1 MTEPGPAVAAV
12 TAVGAPGTAPAPGVT
27 ELEGAEAGPVPSEL
41 VADTLKV

>member
-12 TAVGAPGTAPAPGVT
+12 TAVGGGGHAAGVT
-27 ELEGAEAGPVPSEL
+27 ELEAAEAGPVPSEL